1 MEQQILKYRIDRHLG
16 EGGMSRVY
24 LGVDPVTG
32 QRVAIKV
39 LHPHLAEH
47 NKIRTLFLQE
57 AESLAKLDHPG
68 IVMLV
73 DYNPEQLVL
82 VQQYIDGMDLEEY
95 ITHHRGPIPEEEGK
109 ELFCKMLDA
118 FAYVHSNKV
127 IHRDIKPANILMTR
141 GNHIK
146 VVDFGI
152 AKDTET
158 GRDTSTGTPM
168 GTIPYMSPEQIKS
181 NPGEKIDHRT
191 DIYSLGVL
199 LHQMLT
205 GKPPYDTETES
216 LFDIQLKIV
225 QEPLPR
231 MKGIYEYVSSGM
243 QAVVDKATAKDRNRR
258 YQSCEEFLRVV
269 KAVKAS
275 PPSPSKPD
283 WREWLRDKRVMAGA
297 ALLLL
302 IIVSLFALN
311 FLPKGAEPLV
321 EAPVAAPAAAAVVPP
336 VAILPPVPVAVDP
349 LPQNSE
355 APAPVPEVVT
365 HKVGE
370 RYGGGIIFYVDATGQ
385 RGLIAAESDLPG
397 GEIYTWEAAKK
408 ACRELV
414 KNGHSDWRLPTKEE
428 LNKLYKKRSVV
439 GGFAGI
445 VYWSSTED
453 GADYA
458 WIQHFTNWLQYWYSK
473 TNYGRVRAVRAFTH

>member
-1 MEQQILKYRIDRHLG
+1 
-16 EGGMSRVY
+16 
-24 LGVDPVTG
+24 
-32 QRVAIKV
+32 
-39 LHPHLAEH
+39 
-47 NKIRTLFLQE
+47 
-57 AESLAKLDHPG
+57 
-68 IVMLV
+68 MLV

-95 ITHHRGPIPEEEGK
+95 ITHHRGPIPEEEAK
-109 ELFCKMLDA
+109 ELFCKMLEA

-158 GRDTSTGTPM
+158 GRDTSTGTRM
-168 GTIPYMSPEQIKS
+168 GTVLYMSPEQIKS

-258 YQSCEEFLRVV
+258 YQSCEEFLRAV
-269 KAVKAS
+269 KAVKES

-297 ALLLL
+297 GVLLL
-302 IIVSLFALN
+302 IMVSLFALN
-311 FLPKGAEPLV
+311 FMPKRV
-321 EAPVAAPAAAAVVPP
+321 EAPVEPPFEAPFPAPVAVVPP
-336 VAILPPVPVAVDP
+336 VAVAPPVPVAVDP
-349 LPQNSE
+349 LPQISE
-355 APAPVPEVVT
+355 APAPVPEVIT
-365 HKVGE
+365 HKIGE

-385 RGLIAAESDLPG
+385 RGLIAAPSDMRGHSADSPEG
-397 GEIYTWEAAKK
+397 FFIWNDAKN
-408 ACRELV
+408 ACNNLV
-414 KNGHSDWRLPTKEE
+414 IGGHSDWRLPTKEE

-439 GGFAGI
+439 GGFAEATTG
-445 VYWSSTED
+445 V
-453 GADYA
+453 
-458 WIQHFTNWLQYWYSK
+458 L
-473 TNYGRVRAVRAFTH
+473 RRAVRVTHGTRTSTMGTRARTVRRTTVGFGLCGLLPINPFNHFTGGYRGLSPLSKIILWYGIVL